1 MKRPTVAVVGYPNVG
16 KSTLVNRLSD
26 TREAV
31 VHEQAGVTR
40 DRKEIEAD
48 WNGVGFTLVDTGGVD
63 FAGEHEMAEEIRRQ
77 ALIAIE
83 AADLA
88 LLVVDAFQG
97 VGVGRT
103 LLARLAS
110 AALARGVDTF
120 RGMVLVDNT
129 PMLRLLRVLAPDLRL
144 SRVDDYYDV
153 EVPLTAAR

>member
-1 MKRPTVAVVGYPNVG
+1 M
-16 KSTLVNRLSD
+16 
-26 TREAV
+26 
-31 VHEQAGVTR
+31 R
-40 DRKEIEAD
+40 DRARPH
-48 WNGVGFTLVDTGGVD
+48 V
-63 FAGEHEMAEEIRRQ
+63 
-77 ALIAIE
+77 
-83 AADLA
+83 ADLA